1 MPFLDQALALARGG
15 VPVFPCHPLTSGD
28 KAKSPLTEHGF
39 KDATSDPAVL
49 EAWATRWP
57 DALVGL
63 PTGPSTGLLVVDLDV
78 KHGVNGL
85 DSWRALEAAHGPA
98 PETYT
103 VLTLS
108 GGLHLYYLG
117 AGACTKNRLGPNID
131 TRGEG
136 GYVIAYPDVVVSAAI
151 APAPAWL
158 EALVPVGG
166 GRGMT
171 APDETVAGFVV
182 AASARRA
189 LSAADLEAFARQ
201 APEPARS
208 DARAVAAG
216 AAWGERGARDDRLT
230 RLVWLLVSDFPEL
243 EPHGTSELFAAS
255 CAAVEAEDGSV
266 TTTTWVHDKLQRAI
280 TAVAGRHASLA
291 GGVDATGYIAKA
303 RLARGSSASGVP
315 SVAATLADLPTIAKA
330 QSPERAAAVRALE
343 TGAKLDAATAT
354 AAARAI
360 ARSAI
365 ARGVEL
371 DIPATAALFSPGG
384 VSQAHA
390 EALLAAEAQRAAGA
404 AENARAAHDWVLG
417 TPQGYFLKG
426 PDGYQ
431 GPFLAELVPARA
443 RDVLED
449 SGLVLTRFSR
459 GEFAAKPAPVLLHE
473 SGTVPRVT
481 EFTLT
486 GETRLEADIL
496 LYRALRE
503 PALGPQEDPAVAK
516 WLELLA
522 GGPGPLHEALL
533 DWLATF
539 RSFER
544 PTAALFLKA
553 NPGVGKGLLVDGLS
567 QLFGG
572 RAVPFTEATGPFN
585 GAITEC
591 PIIFADENLTAPPGV
606 NAVDELKKL
615 VGDSSFRVANKN
627 VRATTLR
634 GCVRVIMASNHHGSY
649 KFGREL
655 TEADV
660 AALDQR
666 VLMLQPHPDTAG
678 YLEGLGGREFTE
690 AWVAGLGLARH
701 VLWLETTRT
710 VSSGS
715 RFLVMGRGGLSELL
729 SGTSRGTSPV
739 LRACVAAFMSGHGA
753 VVLKEGRHFW
763 LQKKLLLDSWE
774 TLNKRD
780 EMPEDMSSVWGLIC
794 EPGSSH
800 SFKEGSVVRRTKVK
814 HGLMVLAAKNMGL
827 ELEFADR
834 WDLVACETQKL
845 FGR

>member
-1 MPFLDQALALARGG
+1 MPFLDQALALSAGG

-28 KAKSPLTEHGF
+28 KAKQPLTSHGF
-39 KDATSDPAVL
+39 KDASSDPATIR
-49 EAWATRWP
+49 AWAARWP

-63 PTGPSTGLLVVDLDV
+63 PTGPLTGLLVVDLDV
-78 KHGVNGL
+78 KNGVNGL
-85 DSWRALEAAHGPA
+85 DSWRAVEAAHAPA
-98 PETYT
+98 PETFT
-103 VLTLS
+103 VLTMS
-108 GGLHLYYLG
+108 GGLHLYFLG
-117 AGACTKNRLGPNID
+117 AGGCTKDRIGPNID

-136 GYVIAYPDVVVSAAI
+136 GYVIAYSERVEGTPEQI

-166 GRGMT
+166 RGMT
-171 APDETVAGFVV
+171 APDETVAAFVV
-182 AASARRA
+182 PASARRA
-189 LSAADLEAFARQ
+189 LSALDLEVFARQ

-208 DARAVAAG
+208 DARAVVAG
-216 AAWGERGARDDRLT
+216 RAWGERGARDDRLT
-230 RLVWLLVSDFPEL
+230 RLVWLMVSDFPEL

-255 CAAVEAEDGSV
+255 CAAVEAEDGA
-266 TTTTWVHDKLQRAI
+266 TTNTAWVYDKIQRAI

-291 GGVDATGYIAKA
+291 GGEDSSGYIAKA
-303 RLARGSSASGVP
+303 RAARGSSASGVP

-343 TGAKLDAATAT
+343 TGALLSAETAT

-371 DIPATAALFSPGG
+371 DVPATAALFSPGG

-390 EALLAAEAQRAAGA
+390 EALLRAETSAAGA
-404 AENARAAHDWVLG
+404 AAESARAAHDWVLG

-459 GEFAAKPAPVLLHE
+459 GEFSAKPAPVLLHE

-486 GETRLEADIL
+486 GETRLEADTL

-503 PALGPQEDPAVAK
+503 PALAAQEDPAIAR

-522 GGPGPLHEALL
+522 GGAGPLHEALL
-533 DWLATF
+533 DWLASF
-539 RSFER
+539 RRFER
-544 PTAALFLKA
+544 PTAAIFLKA
-553 NPGVGKGLLVDGLS
+553 NPGVGKGLLVDGLC

-572 RAVPFTEATGPFN
+572 RPVPFTEAVGPFN
-585 GAITEC
+585 GAMADC
-591 PIIFADENLTAPPGV
+591 PVVFADENLTAPPGV

-627 VRATTLR
+627 VRATALR
-634 GCVRVIMASNHHGSY
+634 GCVRVILASNHHGSFR
-649 KFGREL
+649 FGREL

-660 AALDQR
+660 SALDQR
-666 VLMLQPHPDTAG
+666 VLMLEPHPDTAG
-678 YLEGLGGREFTE
+678 YLAGLGGRDFTE

-701 VLWLETTRT
+701 VRWLEETRP
-710 VSSGS
+710 VLPGS
-715 RFLVMGRGGLSELL
+715 RFLVQGRGGLHDLL
-729 SGTSRGTSPV
+729 TGTSKGTSPV
-739 LRACVAAFMSGHGA
+739 LRACVTAFMSGHA
-753 VVLKEGRHFW
+753 ACLLKEGGQFW
-763 LQKKLLLDSWE
+763 VQKRLLVDQWE

-780 EMPEDMSSVWGLIC
+780 EMPDDMGAVWGLIC

-800 SFKEGSVVRRTKVK
+800 VFRESSLIRRVK
-814 HGLMVLAAKNMGL
+814 LKSGLLTLAASGMGL
-827 ELEFADR
+827 DQDFLDRAELVSKT
-834 WDLVACETQKL
+834 LS
-845 FGR
+845 